1 MYDLHGHLIEDEKPI
16 ELDCWAQPLPKE
28 IEEIEMR
35 DRSQAVVD
43 RACENLRRVAEI
55 FTLEEIEQAESFLAA
70 ELAEGFTLVND
81 VRAIAHQMRMPCDL
95 LSLVRWSMGVYE
107 NEPTYARPRTYA
119 VIAYPENE
127 NPLK

>member
-1 MYDLHGHLIEDEKPI
+1 
-16 ELDCWAQPLPKE
+16 
-28 IEEIEMR
+28 MR

-107 NEPTYARPRTYA
+107 NEPTYAGPRTYA

-127 NPLK
+127 SPPA